1 MDIVPKIRRLSNGAL
16 PNGDIEIGEI
26 AMAGIDAMAPL
37 IPADQPGMPPRHPR
51 RGSLHGI
58 RMEDL
63 NSKAMISQVQDF
75 QLALYEGEEKVML
88 LDRKLRMNCS
98 VGVDSSKKEII
109 EYNHRRAQVVQN
121 DLYVISSLNELL
133 KFDLLALVKEK
144 REQVK
149 QVRQGVDIF
158 AVNKYKLLTGSNEN
172 GRVTDTIGQ
181 SRLED

>member
-1 MDIVPKIRRLSNGAL
+1 
-16 PNGDIEIGEI
+16 
-26 AMAGIDAMAPL
+26 MAAIDPEAPL
-37 IPADQPGMPPRHPR
+37 IPVQQARMPHRPAR
-51 RGSLHGI
+51 RVSLVDM
-58 RMEDL
+58 RVDNL
-63 NSKAMISQVQDF
+63 DSKAVSSHTQDF

-88 LDRKLRMNCS
+88 LGRKLRMNCS

-133 KFDLLALVKEK
+133 KIDLLALVKEK

-158 AVNKYKLLTGSNEN
+158 AVNKYKLLTGSNEG